1 MGTLLDLEHLNI
13 ETIRNDTSSLEKN
26 VKDLKERLRKFLEK
40 PNTQDGEVIKSV
52 M

>member
-26 VKDLKERLRKFLEK
+26 VKDLKERLRKFLGK
-40 PNTQDGEVIKSV
+40 PGKKNLGKW
-52 M
+52 